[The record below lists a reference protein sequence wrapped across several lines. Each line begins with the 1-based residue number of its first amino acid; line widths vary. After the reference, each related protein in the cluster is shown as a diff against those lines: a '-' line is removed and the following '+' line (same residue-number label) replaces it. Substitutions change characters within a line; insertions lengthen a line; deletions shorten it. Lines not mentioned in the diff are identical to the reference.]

1 MANIKFRPASE
12 LPENPPDGMRI
23 AAMTDR
29 SIKTRAYLV
38 SVKYSQRFDVFSDL
52 NRGCVVDRNQILAWL
67 PESELLQAA
76 EEVE

>member
-1 MANIKFRPASE
+1 MADIRFRPASE

-29 SIKTRAYLV
+29 SVKAFAYLV
-38 SVKYSQRFDVFSDL
+38 TLKYSERFQVYSDL
-52 NRGCVVDRNQILAWL
+52 NRGIVVDRNQIKAWL